1 MYFKHFFEGG
11 LAHNSYLVGCQATGE
26 AIVIDPGREVAPYL
40 RTAAAEGLKITK
52 VTETHIHAD
61 YLSGSR
67 ELAAATGAEL
77 LLSDE
82 GGPDWLYAFD
92 HTGLRDGDQVR
103 VGNLKLSVL
112 HTPGHTPEHI
122 SFLLFDLP
130 ATTEPVMLFTGDF
143 LFVGDVGR
151 PDLLEEAAG
160 IAGSKEVGAGQMF
173 ESLSRLRA
181 LPDYVQVWPG
191 HGAGSA
197 CGKALGSVPSTT
209 IGYEKQRNWA
219 LGIEGKDRFVA
230 ALLEG
235 QPEPPTYFATMKKL
249 NRSGPPIL
257 GSLPAPPEIGPQKVE
272 ELRGQKAQIVDA
284 RSRQAYVGGHIPGS
298 LGIPDDSGLSN
309 WAGWLLSYD
318 EPIVLVADGASVP
331 SLVLKLIRI
340 GLDNIVGYL
349 ADFDSWVDA
358 GYPVATTKQIDAET
372 LRKVKDRHFVLDV
385 RGRSE
390 FEEGHIDGAHN
401 VHVGH
406 IRKRAGEI
414 PKDQSIV
421 VHCLGGYRSVIASS
435 VLEQLGYTDI
445 TNLMGGYAAW
455 ERVEGKAQGT

>member
-1 MYFKHFFEGG
+1 MYFKHFFESG
-11 LAHNSYLVGCQATGE
+11 LAQNGYLVGCQATGE
-26 AIVIDPGREVAPYL
+26 AIVIDPGREIAPYL
-40 RTAAAEGLKITK
+40 ATAATEGLKITK

-61 YLSGSR
+61 YLSGGR
-67 ELAAATGAEL
+67 ELARATGAEL

-82 GGPDWLYAFD
+82 GGPDWLYGFD
-92 HTGLRDGDQVR
+92 HTGLRDGDQIR

-130 ATTEPVMLFTGDF
+130 ATEEPVMLFTGDF

-160 IAGSKEVGAGQMF
+160 VAGSKQIGAEEMF
-173 ESLSRLRA
+173 ESLKALKA

-197 CGKALGSVPSTT
+197 CGKALGAVPSTT
-209 IGYEKQRNWA
+209 IGYERKRNWA
-219 LGIEGKDRFVA
+219 LGIEEKDRFVA
-230 ALLEG
+230 ELLEG
-235 QPEPPTYFATMKKL
+235 QPEPPAYFATMKKL

-257 GSLPAPPEIGPQKVE
+257 GRLPAPPEISAE
-272 ELRGQKAQIVDA
+272 EVQEFRASGAQIVDT

-318 EPIVLVADGASVP
+318 EPIVLVADGPAVP

-340 GLDNIVGYL
+340 GLDKIVGYF
-349 ADFDSWVDA
+349 ADFDSWLDA
-358 GYPVATTKQIDAET
+358 GYPVATTNQIDAQT
-372 LRKVKDRHFVLDV
+372 LRRVKDRRYILDV
-385 RGRSE
+385 RARSE
-390 FEEGHIDGAHN
+390 FEEGHVEGAHN
-401 VHVGH
+401 IHVGH
-406 IRKRAGEI
+406 IRKRANEI
-414 PKDQSIV
+414 PKEQSIV
-421 VHCLGGYRSVIASS
+421 VHCLGGYRSVIALS

-445 TNLMGGYAAW
+445 ANLIGGYAAW
-455 ERVEGKAQGT
+455 ERVG

>member
-1 MYFKHFFEGG
+1 MYFRHFFESG
-11 LAHNSYLVGCQATGE
+11 LAQNSYIVGCQATGE

-40 RTAAAEGLKITK
+40 TTAAAEGLRITK

-82 GGPDWLYAFD
+82 GGPDWLYGFD
-92 HTGLRDGDQVR
+92 HTGLRDGDHIR
-103 VGNLKLSVL
+103 VGNLKLAVL

-122 SFLLFDLP
+122 SFLLYDIP
-130 ATTEPVMLFTGDF
+130 ATEEPVMLFTGDF

-160 IAGSKEVGAGQMF
+160 VAGSTEIGAGQMF
-173 ESLSRLRA
+173 ESLKLLNT

-197 CGKALGSVPSTT
+197 CGKALGAVPTTT
-209 IGYEKQRNWA
+209 IGYERQRNWA
-219 LGIEGKDRFVA
+219 LRIEDKERFVSE
-230 ALLEG
+230 LLEG
-235 QPEPPTYFATMKKL
+235 QPEPPTYFATMKTL
-249 NRSGPPIL
+249 NRSGPAIL
-257 GSLPAPPEIGPQKVE
+257 GRLPDPPEISAEKLE
-272 ELRGQKAQIVDA
+272 ELRGQGAQIVDA

-298 LGIPDDSGLSN
+298 FGIPDDSGLSN

-318 EPIVLVADGASVP
+318 QPIVLIADSASVP

-358 GYPVATTKQIDAET
+358 GYPVATTSQIDAET
-372 LRKVKDRHFVLDV
+372 LGRVRDRHFILDV
-385 RGRSE
+385 RAQSE
-390 FEEGHIDGAHN
+390 FEEGHIAGAHN

-406 IRKRAGEI
+406 IRKRADEI

-421 VHCLGGYRSVIASS
+421 VHCLGGYRSIIALS
-435 VLEQLGYTDI
+435 VLEQLGYTDV

-455 ERVEGKAQGT
+455 ERVERKQQRV

>member
-1 MYFKHFFEGG
+1 MYFKHFFESG
-11 LAHNSYLVGCQATGE
+11 LAQNSYLVGCQATGE

-40 RTAAAEGLKITK
+40 TTAAAEGLKISK

-92 HTGLRDGDQVR
+92 HTGLHDGDRVR
-103 VGNLKLSVL
+103 VGNLSLKVL

-130 ATTEPVMLFTGDF
+130 ASEEPVMLFTGDF

-160 IAGSKEVGAGQMF
+160 VAGSKEIGAAQMF
-173 ESLSRLRA
+173 ESLRRLTD
-181 LPDYVQVWPG
+181 LPDFVQVWPG

-197 CGKALGSVPSTT
+197 CGKALGAVPSTT

-219 LGIEGKDRFVA
+219 LGIEEKDRFVA

-235 QPEPPTYFATMKKL
+235 QPEPPTYFAIMKRL

-257 GSLPAPPEIGPQKVE
+257 GSLPKPPEISAE
-272 ELRGQKAQIVDA
+272 ELQELRSQEAQIVDA
-284 RSRQAYVGGHIPGS
+284 RSRQAFVGGHIPGS
-298 LGIPDDSGLSN
+298 LSIPDDAGLSN

-331 SLVLKLIRI
+331 SLVLKLVRI

-349 ADFDSWVDA
+349 DDFDSWVDA
-358 GYPVATTKQIDAET
+358 GYAVATTNQIDAET
-372 LRKVKDRHFVLDV
+372 LRKVKDQHFILDV

-390 FEEGHIDGAHN
+390 FEEGHIEGAHN
-401 VHVGH
+401 IHLGH
-406 IRKRAGEI
+406 IRKRAEEI
-414 PKDQSIV
+414 PKDQSV
-421 VHCLGGYRSVIASS
+421 VLHCLGGYRSVIASS

-455 ERVEGKAQGT
+455 ERVEGKR